1 MIVREKMAKKEE
13 MNRLK
18 KESQNEEGMTKKKSS
33 NKGAVGD

>member
-18 KESQNEEGMTKKKSS
+18 KESQNEEGMTKKRSTIKR
-33 NKGAVGD
+33 AAGD